1 MTDIAD
7 LIARLE
13 AATEGSHELDGRVY
27 CGVNGL
33 VFRSVSS
40 RGFHFEPDAHGTHTH
55 VTPTPFTR
63 SIDAALTLV
72 PEGWYWSINTSA
84 TADAAAASCFFA
96 SVRGRAAKG
105 RDPEG
110 FCRHGATPA
119 LALCVAA
126 LKARSAS

>member
-72 PEGWYWSINTSA
+72 RERGEGGLLWRIILERKPLHSGPAWIAEVREHAKNGGGA
-84 TADAAAASCFFA
+84 IAHTA
-96 SVRGRAAKG
+96 
-105 RDPEG
+105 
-110 FCRHGATPA
+110 A